1 MYFIW
6 VYHFRPFYLFYLFIL
21 DLFIYFIYFSLSY
34 GAIHIQSINQLIIL
48 LTLYA
53 WGYYSDYMYIHSLK
67 INSFSFNTLTFF
79 SFCIMPYL
87 ISGSN
92 GQNSDLI
99 YLNKRFEVGNQ
110 ELRDLGIY
118 ADNFYNLS
126 SLGWGILIHLVFCIR
141 LENILG
147 NIVLFCNM
155 GCQKAHDGP
164 PTVRTTSSLLWLLVL
179 GLT

>member
-1 MYFIW
+1 MVFCLRVLRLVLRLLPRTRCVRRVRRRFPEDCIVFQGGELREFYRSGGVICNMGMYYGGAVCFTLIIKIFLYFIW

-21 DLFIYFIYFSLSY
+21 DLFIYFICFSLSY

-48 LTLYA
+48 LKLYA

-99 YLNKRFEVGNQ
+99 YLNKRFEV
-110 ELRDLGIY
+110 
-118 ADNFYNLS
+118 
-126 SLGWGILIHLVFCIR
+126 CIR
-141 LENILG
+141 
-147 NIVLFCNM
+147 
-155 GCQKAHDGP
+155 
-164 PTVRTTSSLLWLLVL
+164 S
-179 GLT
+179 